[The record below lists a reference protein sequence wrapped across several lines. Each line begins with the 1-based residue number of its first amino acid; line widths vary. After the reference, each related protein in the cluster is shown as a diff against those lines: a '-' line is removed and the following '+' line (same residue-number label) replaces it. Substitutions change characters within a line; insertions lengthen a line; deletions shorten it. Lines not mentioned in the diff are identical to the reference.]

1 MLKTGSAFYSPA
13 SAAISM
19 VEAIIY
25 DEKRVL
31 PVCAYLDGE
40 FGIDGYYLGVP
51 AVLGAIGVEIID
63 SVNTVDFFPSAE
75 WTEWTL

>member
-1 MLKTGSAFYSPA
+1 
-13 SAAISM
+13 M

-40 FGIDGYYLGVP
+40 FGVDGYYLGVP
-51 AVLGAIGVEIID
+51 AVLGATGVEKVVEFSLD
-63 SVNTVDFFPSAE
+63 E
-75 WTEWTL
+75 TEQAALDNSINAVKTLVADMERLGF

>member
-1 MLKTGSAFYSPA
+1 
-13 SAAISM
+13 M

-40 FGIDGYYLGVP
+40 FTVDGYYLGVP
-51 AVLGAIGVEIID
+51 AVLGATGVEKVVEFSLD
-63 SVNTVDFFPSAE
+63 E
-75 WTEWTL
+75 TEQAALDNSINAVKTLVADMERLGF